1 VSHMVKSSRGNMPS
15 DRENDTNQP
24 ILVIVRRGRR
34 GRGFTV
40 APADDATNV
49 EPCQDESELGEAI
62 REMLD
67 DPNQPRFDPS
77 ALGDEE
83 DDEPPRRRSRNR
95 VQVRDD
101 SDDEDEDEDEQ
112 PRGGLIDD
120 LMTGVG
126 DNGRDPTDQLIMN
139 IGSRLL
145 RAGQNMSTS
154 GKARR
159 KRSRKNG

>member
-1 VSHMVKSSRGNMPS
+1 MTHMVKSSRGKMPS
-15 DRENDTNQP
+15 NRKDVTDQP
-24 ILVIVRRGRR
+24 ILLIVRRGRR

-40 APADDATNV
+40 APADDAANV
-49 EPCQDESELGEAI
+49 EPCQDETELGEAI

-67 DPNQPRFDPS
+67 DPEQPRFDPS
-77 ALGDEE
+77 SLDAEE
-83 DDEPPRRRSRNR
+83 DDEPPRRRGRKQMR
-95 VQVRDD
+95 TRDQG
-101 SDDEDEDEDEQ
+101 EDEDDEEDDA
-112 PRGGLIDD
+112 PKGGLLDD

-159 KRSRKNG
+159 KRNRNG